1 MARHPRVVGIL
12 QARMG
17 SSRLPGKVL
26 ASLGA
31 STVLEELLRR
41 LAGSRRLDAL
51 VVATT
56 AEPEDDAI
64 VAVARARQI
73 PCFRGSATDVLDRV
87 WCAAQAF
94 AADVV
99 VRLTA
104 DNPLVDGGF
113 VDTCVERF
121 LASTP
126 AVEYLD
132 TMSSGTFPYGLAVEV
147 MRREALGRA
156 WTMATRPEDREHVT
170 LFIREH
176 GDRFQLSYVRSP
188 VDHSGLRWT
197 IDTQADLDA
206 MRALYARL
214 CLDAQERSWEDIA
227 ESMQCK
233 VP

>member
-1 MARHPRVVGIL
+1 MKSPRVVGIL

-26 ASLGA
+26 ASLGT

-41 LAGSRRLDAL
+41 LAQSERLDAV

-56 AEPEDDAI
+56 ELPEDDRV
-64 VAVARARQI
+64 VAVAQSRGV
-73 PCFRGSATDVLDRV
+73 PWFRGSTGDVLDRY
-87 WCAAQAF
+87 WRAAEAF
-94 AADVV
+94 GAAVV

-104 DNPLVDGGF
+104 DNPLVSGAF
-113 VDTCVERF
+113 VDSCVDRF
-121 LASTP
+121 LASDP
-126 AVEYLD
+126 PVDYLN
-132 TMSSGTFPYGLAVEV
+132 TMDGGTLPQGLAVEV
-147 MRREALGRA
+147 MSREALERA
-156 WTMATRPEDREHVT
+156 WTTATRPEHREHVT

-176 GDRFQLSYVRSP
+176 RDQFQLSYVRSP
-188 VDHSGLRWT
+188 VDHSDLRWT

-206 MRALYARL
+206 MRALYTRL
-214 CLDAQERSWEDIA
+214 CLDTQERSWEEIA